1 MPKFLNLFFI
11 IFLLVHFTRSAP
23 SLASVIITETS
34 HNQAINQNITHLV
47 EFAESPP
54 GFALEKED
62 LKDTDIL
69 NFKPFQKPFM
79 NLTYSKK
86 TRWVRFHFENQT
98 NDEVIKDL
106 VFNTPLNGSI
116 YVIDDQARVLE
127 TMGSSIPNKSYFQK
141 SNLPSYRLQLSP
153 GENRVLYWA
162 IRSRHNAS
170 GEIILSD
177 AVHTLSHPQDLVIL
191 FYAGGILALLFFNLL
206 TYIFTREEFY
216 KYYLFY
222 VSSFLF
228 FVLCIKGKFDQWFY
242 FPNFTVTHYLICF
255 SSILAISSVTFTRNF
270 LKFPF
275 ANSLHQY
282 LHYGF
287 LSFFGLL
294 CILGLTPIYDYLNP
308 LLGHGI
314 DFGIIIACFYMIY
327 MGVKTY
333 KINKIFS
340 TIYLLSWSFIFIGVF
355 SWFGMKWGYI
365 PGNMIT
371 QNILLI
377 ANLLEMTT
385 LSLGI
390 SIRQLEWQK
399 EKSLISQKAAEK
411 EKFERLLKVLT
422 HDLSNPLT
430 LVLANTKR
438 LMARD
443 ELTYQNQS
451 LEKILLATENMKKVL
466 TKVREEQLLNFSP
479 ESPGKVNILEALQY
493 SMIFFEDQ
501 LQNKHIKIELNLNS
515 DLTLN
520 VDRTVLINNIFNN
533 ILSNAI
539 KFSHQKGLIK
549 ISSFSTNHEIIV
561 EFRDFGV
568 GMSPE
573 LLNSFYDN
581 STIQSTLGTAE
592 EAGSGFGLR
601 LVQEYMRKFGGNVEI
616 SSKQI
621 MQDQNDQGTTV
632 RLIFPLDKK
641 SL

>member
-34 HNQAINQNITHLV
+34 HNQGINQNITHLV

-54 GFALEKED
+54 GFSLEKDD
-62 LKDTDIL
+62 LRDIDIL
-69 NFKPFQKPFM
+69 NFKPYQKSFM

-86 TRWVRFHFENQT
+86 TRWVRFHFINNSNFE
-98 NDEVIKDL
+98 ISKDL

-116 YVIDDQARVLE
+116 YVIDENAKVLE
-127 TMGSSIPNKSYFQK
+127 TMGSSVPLKSYFQN
-141 SNLPSYRLQLSP
+141 SNLPSYHLKLKAR
-153 GENRVLYWA
+153 ENKILYWA
-162 IRSRHNAS
+162 IRTRHNAS

-177 AVHTLSHPQDLVIL
+177 AVHTLAHPQDLVIL
-191 FYAGGILALLFFNLL
+191 FYTGGILALLFFNLL
-206 TYIFTREEFY
+206 TYIFTREAFY

-228 FVLCIKGKFDQWFY
+228 FVLCIKGKLDQWFY
-242 FPNFTVTHYLICF
+242 LPNFTITHYLICF
-255 SSILAISSVTFTRNF
+255 SSVLAINSVTFTRNF
-270 LKFPF
+270 LNYSF
-275 ANSLHQY
+275 ANSVHRY

-287 LSFFGLL
+287 LGFFALL
-294 CILGLTPIYDYLNP
+294 FITGLTPVYDYLNP
-308 LLGHGI
+308 ILGHAI
-314 DFGIIIACFYMIY
+314 DFGIIIACLYMIF
-327 MGVKTY
+327 MGIRTY
-333 KINKIFS
+333 QFNKIFS

-365 PGNMIT
+365 PSNMIT

-377 ANLLEMTT
+377 ANLLEMST

-451 LEKILLATENMKKVL
+451 LDKILLATENMKKVL
-466 TKVREEQLLNFSP
+466 NKVREEQLLNLTP
-479 ESPGKVNILEALQY
+479 ETPGRVNILEALQY

-501 LQNKHIKIELNLNS
+501 LQNKHIKVELNLNS

-539 KFSHQKGLIK
+539 KFSHLQGLIK
-549 ISSFSTNHEIIV
+549 ISSFSTNKEIIV
-561 EFRDFGV
+561 EFKDYGV

-573 LLNSFYDN
+573 LLNNFYND
-581 STIQSTLGTAE
+581 SAVVSTLGTSQE
-592 EAGSGFGLR
+592 VGSGFGLR
-601 LVQEYMRKFGGNVEI
+601 LIQEYMRKFGGNVEI
-616 SSKQI
+616 TSKQS

>member
-11 IFLLVHFTRSAP
+11 IFLLVHFTRSAS

-34 HNQAINQNITHLV
+34 HNQPFNQNITHLV

-54 GFALEKED
+54 GFSLEKED
-62 LKDTDIL
+62 LNDTDIL
-69 NFKPFQKPFM
+69 NFKPHQKSFM

-86 TRWVRFHFENQT
+86 TRWVRFRFQNQT
-98 NDEVIKDL
+98 NFEIQKDI

-116 YVIDDQARVLE
+116 YVVDDNAKILE
-127 TMGSSIPNKSYFQK
+127 KMGSSVPTKSYFQN
-141 SNLPSYRLQLSP
+141 SNLPSFRLNLKP
-153 GENRVLYWA
+153 GENKILYWA
-162 IRSRHNAS
+162 IRSRHNVS

-177 AVHTLSHPQDLVIL
+177 AAHTLSHPQDLVIL
-191 FYAGGILALLFFNLL
+191 FYTGGILALLFFNLL
-206 TYIFTREEFY
+206 TYIFTRENFY

-222 VSSFLF
+222 VSSFLL
-228 FVLCIKGKFDQWFY
+228 FVLCIKGKLDQWFY
-242 FPNFTVTHYLICF
+242 LPDFAITHYLICF
-255 SSILAISSVTFTRNF
+255 SSLLAINSVTFTRNF
-270 LKFPF
+270 LNFNF
-275 ANSLHQY
+275 AHALHRY
-282 LHYGF
+282 LHYIF
-287 LSFFGLL
+287 LSFFALL
-294 CILGLTPIYDYLNP
+294 FILGLTPIYDYLNP

-314 DFGIIIACFYMIY
+314 DFGIMLACIYMIY

-333 KINKIFS
+333 AVNKIFS

-355 SWFGMKWGYI
+355 SWFGMKWGFI
-365 PGNMIT
+365 PSNMIT

-399 EKSLISQKAAEK
+399 ERSLVSQKAAEK

-430 LVLANTKR
+430 LILANTKR
-438 LMARD
+438 LIARD

-479 ESPGKVNILEALQY
+479 ETPGKVNILEALQY

-501 LQNKHIKIELNLNS
+501 LQNKHIKLELNLNA
-515 DLTLN
+515 DLVLN
-520 VDRTVLINNIFNN
+520 VDRTILINNIFNN

-539 KFSHQKGLIK
+539 KFSYQQGLIK
-549 ISSFSTNHEIIV
+549 ISSFSTNQEIIV
-561 EFRDFGV
+561 EFKDNGV
-568 GMSPE
+568 GMSNDM
-573 LLNSFYDN
+573 LNNFYDN
-581 STIQSTLGTAE
+581 SNIQSTLGTSQ

-601 LVQEYMRKFGGNVEI
+601 LIQEYMRKFGGNVEI
-616 SSKQI
+616 SSKQS